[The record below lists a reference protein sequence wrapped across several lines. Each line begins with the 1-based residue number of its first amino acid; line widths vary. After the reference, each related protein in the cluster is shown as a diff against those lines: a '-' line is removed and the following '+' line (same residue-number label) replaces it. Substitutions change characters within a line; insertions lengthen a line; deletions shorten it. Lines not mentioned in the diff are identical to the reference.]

1 MIGLRLVSDRHP
13 KTATLELYVVNRLTE
28 PRLGR
33 LEEHLL
39 LCAEC
44 QGRVTALDAYHAVL
58 DEALLDVKAQVHYT
72 KDGLI
77 FHWVEVLPNGRYFGR
92 HRGPTLDGGS
102 EFATQKQAKAFLKRS
117 FAEMFPEHRCNRN
130 CLPEYR

>member
-1 MIGLRLVSDRHP
+1 MSSRHP
-13 KTATLELYVVNRLTE
+13 KAATLELFVVNRLTE
-28 PRLGR
+28 PQLGR

-58 DEALLDVKAQVHYT
+58 KEALRDVNAQVHYT

-77 FHWVEVLPNGRYFGR
+77 YNWVEVLPDGRYVGR
-92 HRGPTLDGGS
+92 HRGATLDGGS
-102 EFATQKQAKAFLKRS
+102 EFATQKQAKTFVTRS

-130 CLPEYR
+130 CLPKYKRTSTAD